1 VQKEHM
7 RLKNFTLHFS
17 VQVFKC
23 LADDSRLRILFQV
36 HENGQMCIS
45 DLELILN
52 FTQAKTS
59 RHLLYLKNNGVLNS
73 RKVDQW
79 VFYNVK
85 EEVKDLLSQAFRF
98 VEKDQLLQKDLETF
112 KVMYSNRELALNKL
126 HNRKWAN

>member
-1 VQKEHM
+1 MFM
-7 RLKNFTLHFS
+7 RLKNFTLNFS

-36 HENGQMCIS
+36 HENQQMCIS

-126 HNRKWAN
+126 HNRKWIN

>member
-1 VQKEHM
+1 M
-7 RLKNFTLHFS
+7 RLKNFTLNFS

-36 HENGQMCIS
+36 HENQQMCIS

-126 HNRKWAN
+126 HNRKWVN

>member
-1 VQKEHM
+1 M
-7 RLKNFTLHFS
+7 RLKNFTLNFS

-36 HENGQMCIS
+36 HENQQMCIS

-85 EEVKDLLSQAFRF
+85 EEVKDLLSQSFRF
-98 VEKDQLLQKDLETF
+98 VEKDQVLQKDLETF

-126 HNRKWAN
+126 HNRKWVN

>member
-1 VQKEHM
+1 M
-7 RLKNFTLHFS
+7 RLKNFTLNFS

-36 HENGQMCIS
+36 HENQQMCIS
-45 DLELILN
+45 DLELILD

-85 EEVKDLLSQAFRF
+85 EEVKDLLSQMFRF
-98 VEKDQLLQKDLETF
+98 VEKDQMLQKDLETF

-126 HNRKWAN
+126 HNRKWIN

>member
-1 VQKEHM
+1 M
-7 RLKNFTLHFS
+7 RLKNFTLNFS

-36 HENGQMCIS
+36 HENQQMCIT

-126 HNRKWAN
+126 HNRKWVN

>member
-1 VQKEHM
+1 M
-7 RLKNFTLHFS
+7 RLKNFTLNFS

-36 HENGQMCIS
+36 HENQQMCIS

-85 EEVKDLLSQAFRF
+85 EEVKDLLSQSFRF

-112 KVMYSNRELALNKL
+112 KVMYANRELALNKL
-126 HNRKWAN
+126 HNRKWVI

>member
-1 VQKEHM
+1 M
-7 RLKNFTLHFS
+7 RLKNFTLQFS

-36 HENGQMCIS
+36 HENQQMCIS

-126 HNRKWAN
+126 HNKKWAN

>member
-1 VQKEHM
+1 M

-36 HENGQMCIS
+36 HENQQMCIS

-98 VEKDQLLQKDLETF
+98 VEKDQQLQKDLETF

-126 HNRKWAN
+126 HNRRWVN

>member
-1 VQKEHM
+1 M
-7 RLKNFTLHFS
+7 RLKNFTLNFS

-36 HENGQMCIS
+36 HENQQMCIS

-126 HNRKWAN
+126 HNRKWIN

>member
-1 VQKEHM
+1 M
-7 RLKNFTLHFS
+7 RLKNFTLNFS

-36 HENGQMCIS
+36 HENQQMCIT

-126 HNRKWAN
+126 HNRKWIN

>member
-1 VQKEHM
+1 M

-23 LADDSRLRILFQV
+23 LADDSRLRILFLV
-36 HENGQMCIS
+36 HENQQMCIS

-85 EEVKDLLSQAFRF
+85 EEVKDLLSQSFRF

-126 HNRKWAN
+126 HNRKWVN

>member
-1 VQKEHM
+1 M
-7 RLKNFTLHFS
+7 RLKNFTLNFS
-17 VQVFKC
+17 VQIFKC

-36 HENGQMCIS
+36 HENQQMCIS

-59 RHLLYLKNNGVLNS
+59 RHLIYLKNNGVLNS

-85 EEVKDLLSQAFRF
+85 EEVKDLLSQSFRF

-126 HNRKWAN
+126 HNRKWVI

>member
-1 VQKEHM
+1 M

-36 HENGQMCIS
+36 HENQQMCIS

-126 HNRKWAN
+126 HNRKWTN